1 MKDDVILVKDAVESV
16 LKKDERTRDDDKWL
30 IIQVM
35 KEMGF
40 KVYIPFD
47 RLDAMPSFES
57 ITRCRRKYQEKGLYK
72 PSPEVAECRKDE
84 ESKMRRI
91 EDWFP

>member
-57 ITRCRRKYQEKGLYK
+57 MIGRAH
-72 PSPEVAECRKDE
+72 V
-84 ESKMRRI
+84 
-91 EDWFP
+91 